1 MTKQDQLFFDTL
13 YQNTGIVFDEAQA
26 SAIVY
31 DCKHSRKAL
40 RLVAGAGSGKT
51 ATICAKVAYLV
62 NVCGVQENRIAMVT
76 FTHKAAEE
84 MSMRIEQYLGRP
96 NKVRIG
102 TFHNLFRLLYA
113 SVKSCYPST
122 CTNCINGR
130 LALDEVAAE
139 LRKLVSK
146 YRIYDANT
154 ESYPLQAKI
163 SCWINTG
170 HSEQEMI
177 QSLCNSYWDS
187 TKGVKDPFHPKN
199 LSAFFQEFNDFK
211 RRNGILDFDDLLLN
225 LYKAVCNSTEVAYYL
240 KRLFSYLIID
250 EFQDI
255 NWLQWEIVKFIAQ
268 DSPVTSLVAVGDDD
282 QSIYMFRGSMC
293 EFFNQMD
300 IEFPTETLFLMAN
313 YRCKNPAIVEAANRL
328 IRVNSDRLDKPCM
341 VCKGTGNAKPVIKC
355 VDKRSEIAEFIA
367 KTIVDYCTKKKCFY
381 SGTSLDEEL
390 CEVFINGSDYK
401 YDDFFILYRSS
412 DQISPIIDSLLRMQI
427 PFVFNGDFSDLLYPF
442 NSRPFRSLWDAL
454 LVLRS
459 KPDSLQLWKSLFGV
473 LAGCMYVRKSSTI
486 EYLDSCDSID
496 SIIHNS
502 QKFLETSVYGYH
514 VMKMNDAFR
523 NFLKC
528 IRNFVTDYSTEEDY
542 QVFLDN
548 LSKLRVYQ
556 ELEEEDNSLYSY
568 LFSSLKQYDS
578 FLQLLE
584 SYVSRR
590 DQYSK
595 MKIRN
600 EAYEAGKYNGINLMT
615 IHKSKG
621 LTFKNVFIIGCEK
634 DVFRVKNAI
643 NLSDID
649 DGVDLFADAE
659 PPSLIEEERRIMYV
673 AMTRCTDNLYVV
685 YVNKPSIF
693 IQEMQANGEE
703 GSPLGQASGVNAFI

>member
-1 MTKQDQLFFDTL
+1 MTKQDQLFFDNL

-31 DCKHSRKAL
+31 NCKHSGKAL

-62 NVCGVQENRIAMVT
+62 HVCGVQENRIAMVS

-84 MSMRIEQYLGRP
+84 MSMRMEQYLGRP

-102 TFHNLFRLLYA
+102 TFHNLFRILYA
-113 SVKSCYPST
+113 SVKSCYPEA
-122 CTNCINGR
+122 CTTCINGR
-130 LALDEVAAE
+130 LALDDVTTE
-139 LRKLVSK
+139 LRRLISK
-146 YRIYDANT
+146 YRIYDANA
-154 ESYPLQAKI
+154 ENYPLQAKI

-177 QSLCNSYWDS
+177 QSLCNSYYDP
-187 TKGVKDPFHPKN
+187 TKGVNDPFHPQN

-211 RRNGILDFDDLLLN
+211 RRNGVIDFDDLLLN
-225 LYKAVCNSTEVAYYL
+225 LYKAVCNSKDVAYYL
-240 KRLFSYLIID
+240 KRLFAYLIID

-255 NWLQWEIVKFIAQ
+255 NWLQWEVVKFIAQ

-293 EFFNQMD
+293 EFFNRLGL
-300 IEFPTETLFLMAN
+300 EFPTKTLFLTTN
-313 YRCKNPAIVEAANRL
+313 YRCKNSAIVEAANRL
-328 IRVNSDRLDKPCM
+328 IRINPDRLEKPCM
-341 VCKGTGNAKPVIKC
+341 ICKGTGISKPVIKC
-355 VDKRSEIAEFIA
+355 VNKCSEIADFIA
-367 KTIVDYCTKKKCFY
+367 KTIADYCTKERSFY

-390 CEVFINGSDYK
+390 YEVFIDGSDYK
-401 YDDFFILYRSS
+401 YDDFFVLYRSR
-412 DQISPIIDSLLRMQI
+412 DQISPVIDTLLRMRI

-459 KPDSLQLWKSLFGV
+459 KPDSLQLWKSLFGII
-473 LAGCMYVRKSSTI
+473 AGCMYVRKSSTI
-486 EYLDSCDSID
+486 EYLDSYNSID
-496 SIIHNS
+496 PIIYNS

-528 IRNFVTDYSTEEDY
+528 IKNFVTDCDTEEDY
-542 QVFLDN
+542 RVFLDN

-556 ELEEEDNSLYSY
+556 ELKEEDTSLYSY
-568 LFSSLKQYDS
+568 LFGSLKQYDS
-578 FLQLLE
+578 FSQLLE

-634 DVFRVKNAI
+634 DVFPVKNVVS
-643 NLSDID
+643 LSDLE
-649 DGVDLFADAE
+649 DGEDLFADAE
-659 PPSLIEEERRIMYV
+659 PPSLMEEERRIMYV

-685 YVNKPSIF
+685 YANKPSVF

-703 GSPLGQASGVNAFI
+703 DTPFGQASSVNAFI

>member
-1 MTKQDQLFFDTL
+1 MTKQDQLFFDRL
-13 YQNTGIVFDEAQA
+13 YQNTGIAFDEAQA

-31 DCKHSRKAL
+31 DCKHSGKAL
-40 RLVAGAGSGKT
+40 HLVAGAGSGKT

-113 SVKSCYPST
+113 SVKSCYPDA
-122 CTNCINGR
+122 CTNCINGH
-130 LALDEVAAE
+130 LALDEIAAE
-139 LRKLVSK
+139 LRRLVYK
-146 YRIYDANT
+146 YRIYDANA
-154 ESYPLQAKI
+154 ENYPLQAKI
-163 SCWINTG
+163 SCWVNTG
-170 HSEQEMI
+170 HSEQDMI
-177 QSLCNSYWDS
+177 QSLGYSYYNP
-187 TKGVKDPFHPKN
+187 TKGVSDPFHPQN

-211 RRNGILDFDDLLLN
+211 RQNGIIDFDDLLLN
-225 LYKAVCNSTEVAYYL
+225 LYKSACNSKDVAYYL
-240 KRLFSYLIID
+240 KRLFAYLIID

-255 NWLQWEIVKFIAQ
+255 NWLQWEVIKFIAR
-268 DSPVTSLVAVGDDD
+268 DSPVTSLIAVGDDD

-293 EFFNQMD
+293 KFFNRLAT
-300 IEFPTETLFLMAN
+300 EFPTETLFLMTN

-328 IRVNSDRLDKPCM
+328 ISVNPDRLNKPLMICN
-341 VCKGTGNAKPVIKC
+341 GTGNAKPVIKC
-355 VDKRSEIAEFIA
+355 VNKRSEIAEFIA
-367 KTIVDYCTKKKCFY
+367 RTVADYCTKERSFY

-390 CEVFINGSDYK
+390 CEVFIDGSDYK
-401 YDDFFILYRSS
+401 YDDFFVLYRSR
-412 DQISPIIDSLLRMQI
+412 DQISPVIDALLRMRI
-427 PFVFNGDFSDLLYPF
+427 PFVFNGDLSDLMYPF
-442 NSRPFRSLWDAL
+442 NSRPFRLLWDAL

-473 LAGCMYVRKSSTI
+473 IAGYMYVKKSFTI
-486 EYLDSCDSID
+486 EYLDSYDSID
-496 SIIHNS
+496 AIIYNS
-502 QKFLETSVYGYH
+502 QKFMETSVYGYH

-523 NFLKC
+523 NLLKC
-528 IRNFVTDYSTEEDY
+528 IKNFVTDCSTGEDY
-542 QVFLDN
+542 KVFLDN

-568 LFSSLKQYDS
+568 LFGSLKQYDN
-578 FLQLLE
+578 FPQLLE

-595 MKIRN
+595 MKIRI

-634 DVFRVKNAI
+634 DVFPVKNAVS
-643 NLSDID
+643 LSEFE
-649 DGVDLFADAE
+649 DGEDLFADAE

-673 AMTRCTDNLYVV
+673 AMTRCTDNLYVI
-685 YVNKPSIF
+685 YANKPSVF
-693 IQEMQANGEE
+693 IQEMQTGEE
-703 GSPLGQASGVNAFI
+703 DSPLGQARGVNAFI

>member
-1 MTKQDQLFFDTL
+1 MTKQDQLFFDNL

-31 DCKHSRKAL
+31 DCKHSGKAL

-62 NVCGVQENRIAMVT
+62 HVCGVQENRIAMVS

-84 MSMRIEQYLGRP
+84 MSMRMEQYLGRP

-102 TFHNLFRLLYA
+102 TFHNLFRILYA
-113 SVKSCYPST
+113 SVKSCYPEA
-122 CTNCINGR
+122 CTTCINGR
-130 LALDEVAAE
+130 LALDDVTTE
-139 LRKLVSK
+139 LRRLISK
-146 YRIYDANT
+146 YRIYDANA
-154 ESYPLQAKI
+154 ENYPLQAKI

-177 QSLCNSYWDS
+177 QSLCNSYYDP
-187 TKGVKDPFHPKN
+187 TKGVNDPFHPQN

-211 RRNGILDFDDLLLN
+211 RRNGVIDFDDLLLN
-225 LYKAVCNSTEVAYYL
+225 LYKAVCNSKDVAYYL
-240 KRLFSYLIID
+240 KRLFAYLIID

-255 NWLQWEIVKFIAQ
+255 NWLQWEVVKFIAQ

-293 EFFNQMD
+293 EFFNRLGL
-300 IEFPTETLFLMAN
+300 EFPTKTLFLTTN
-313 YRCKNPAIVEAANRL
+313 YRCKNSAIVEAANRL
-328 IRVNSDRLDKPCM
+328 IRINPDRLEKPCM
-341 VCKGTGNAKPVIKC
+341 ICKGTGISKPVIKC
-355 VDKRSEIAEFIA
+355 VNKCSEIADFIA
-367 KTIVDYCTKKKCFY
+367 KTIADYCTKERSFY

-390 CEVFINGSDYK
+390 YEVFIDGSDYK
-401 YDDFFILYRSS
+401 YDDFFVLYRSR
-412 DQISPIIDSLLRMQI
+412 DQISPVIDTLLRMRI

-459 KPDSLQLWKSLFGV
+459 KPDSLQLWKSLFGII
-473 LAGCMYVRKSSTI
+473 AGCMYVRKSSTI
-486 EYLDSCDSID
+486 EYLDSYNSID
-496 SIIHNS
+496 PIIYNS

-528 IRNFVTDYSTEEDY
+528 IKNFVTDCDTEEDY
-542 QVFLDN
+542 RVFLDN

-556 ELEEEDNSLYSY
+556 ELKEEDTSLYSY
-568 LFSSLKQYDS
+568 LFGSLKQYDS
-578 FLQLLE
+578 FSQLLE

-634 DVFRVKNAI
+634 DVFPVKNVVS
-643 NLSDID
+643 LSDLE
-649 DGVDLFADAE
+649 DGEDLFADAE
-659 PPSLIEEERRIMYV
+659 PPSLMEEERRIMYV

-685 YVNKPSIF
+685 YANKPSVF

-703 GSPLGQASGVNAFI
+703 GTPFGQASSVNAFI